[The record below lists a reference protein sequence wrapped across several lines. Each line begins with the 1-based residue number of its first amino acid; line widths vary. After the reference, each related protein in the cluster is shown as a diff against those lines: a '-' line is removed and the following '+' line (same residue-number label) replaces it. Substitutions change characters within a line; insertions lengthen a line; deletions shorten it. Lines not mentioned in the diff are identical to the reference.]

1 MRVIAVF
8 GPTGVGKTAVVDAL
22 IARLRERGEDP
33 VPVSA
38 DALQVYE
45 GLPVLT
51 GAADAPPDT
60 RLIGFVPIEE
70 TFSAGAF
77 ARRAHAEIDGL
88 LEHRRRPI
96 VVGGTGLYLRAALAE
111 LNLRPPVDPALRAA
125 LAERPLAEL
134 HAALPEHLGIRP
146 TDRHRIL
153 RTSEL
158 IAAGHAPPRGEQL
171 WTTHTRHPTVLA
183 ALVMDRERLYANI
196 EARVD
201 AMVAQGAIEEVK
213 RAAPKASV
221 TARKALGF
229 QELLDGDVER
239 MKTNTRRYAKRQL
252 TWLRKLPNA
261 HLIDVTGAAP
271 DDVAA
276 ELLAIIQ
283 SP

>member
-45 GLPVLT
+45 GLPILT
-51 GAADAPPDT
+51 GAADASPDT

-88 LEHRRRPI
+88 LRDGRRPI
-96 VVGGTGLYLRAALAE
+96 VVGGTGLYLRAALAGLDPPPPGHPGLRARIAAQPRADLHATLPPE
-111 LNLRPPVDPALRAA
+111 LN
-125 LAERPLAEL
+125 
-134 HAALPEHLGIRP
+134 IRP
-146 TDRHRIL
+146 TDTQRIL

-158 IAAGHAPPRGEQL
+158 IAAGHPPPAGKQL
-171 WTTHTRHPTVLA
+171 WTSHTRHPTLLA
-183 ALVMDRERLYANI
+183 ALVMERERLYANI

-201 AMVAQGAIEEVK
+201 AMVANGAIEEVE
-213 RAAPKASV
+213 RAAPTASV

-261 HLIDVTGAAP
+261 HLIDVTRRTP

-276 ELLAIIQ
+276 ELLAII
-283 SP
+283 